1 MKRTQLRHKYVKLGS
16 NKSKSI
22 YPRQKSYCKS
32 FISKSEKEFYA
43 NLNKEDITDN
53 KKFWK
58 TGKPLFS
65 SKSKSRNTIAL
76 IEIKNTEVNNSKV
89 AVIVNNSLEIL

>member
-1 MKRTQLRHKYVKLGS
+1 MKRTQLRHKYMKLGS

-53 KKFWK
+53 RKFWK

-65 SKSKSRNTIAL
+65 SKSKNTENTIAL
-76 IEIKNTEVNNSKV
+76 IEIKNTEVNNTSCHC
-89 AVIVNNSLEIL
+89 